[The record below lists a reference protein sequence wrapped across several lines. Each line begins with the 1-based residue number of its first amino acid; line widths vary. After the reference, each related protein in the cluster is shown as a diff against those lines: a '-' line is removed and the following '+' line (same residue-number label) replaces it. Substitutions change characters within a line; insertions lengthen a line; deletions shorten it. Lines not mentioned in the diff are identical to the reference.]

1 MANYRKSFNFRNG
14 VQVDNDNFIVDT
26 NGLVGIGTSIPTEL
40 LDVRGTA
47 KVSGVVTTTDLWVT
61 EDVYVG
67 GITTTSSL
75 KVGTAVTITGGIVTA
90 TRFSGDGSQLTG
102 LSQAAWTINS
112 SGLSTSADVG
122 VGTDNPLFKLQLGE
136 YPLTGNGVGIDS
148 IGNIY
153 VSAGGTFGSA
163 VDINGSLDVDG
174 QTDLD
179 ELVVAGVSTFSALV
193 DANVGANIVG
203 GLTLDQLTVTGVSTF
218 ADDAIVTAGGLDVT
232 GVGTFTQL
240 DIGAGGIDVDGTT
253 DLDVLNVAETATFSS
268 AVDINAG
275 LDVDGQADLDEVVV
289 AGVATFSSAI
299 DANGALDVQ
308 GITTFNS
315 NVYVSGVSTFTG
327 AIDANGSL
335 DILRGLD
342 VSGQTNLSGVN
353 ISGIG
358 TFNNGSVKIAVTS
371 GGTSGLSTFHGL
383 IRYGNE
389 SGSFGYSTRRSVDL
403 LNYDSGNVNFYLDA
417 GSIGLNTG
425 DFHWHKATGG
435 PLMTLAYGGKLGI
448 GITIPQQALH
458 VSGASTI
465 TGNSFFGS
473 NLNVKSNLT
482 VNGNVIVD
490 GSTTF
495 NGSIT
500 GDLLTGNVYSTSG
513 VSTFAKLRVTGYNS
527 NFTGVGIG
535 TTNGDNYLL
544 SILGGSGASTT
555 KFFVTSDGNI
565 GIKTTVIDDT
575 IGINALQAKATFGGM
590 GVGTTN
596 PQSAVDFRNAGQD
609 ATGASANKMYMYP
622 PLVNSTQEGNLTGML
637 EGAIVYNTQTHKLRY
652 YNESGAW
659 ANV

>member
-40 LDVRGTA
+40 LDIRGTT
-47 KVSGVVTTTDLWVT
+47 KVTGIVTTTDLWVT
-61 EDVYVG
+61 EDAYIG
-67 GITTTSSL
+67 GATTTTIL

-90 TRFSGDGSQLTG
+90 TQFSGDGSQLTG

-112 SGLSTSADVG
+112 SGLSTSVDVG

-163 VDINGSLDVDG
+163 VDINGRLDVDG
-174 QTDLD
+174 QPDLD
-179 ELVVAGVSTFSALV
+179 ELVVAGVSTFGAAV
-193 DANVGANIVG
+193 DVNVGANIVG
-203 GLTLDQLTVTGVSTF
+203 GLTLDHLNVTGVSTF
-218 ADDAIVTAGGLDVT
+218 ADDAVINAGGLDVT

-240 DIGAGGIDVDGTT
+240 DINGQSDLSGVVVAGVS
-253 DLDVLNVAETATFSS
+253 TFSA
-268 AVDINAG
+268 AVDINAVVDIDG
-275 LDVDGQADLDEVVV
+275 QLDVDEFIVAGVSTFSAAVDINSTLDVDGDTQLDDLNV
-289 AGVATFSSAI
+289 AGVATFSSSI
-299 DANGALDVQ
+299 DANASANIVGGSTLDQ
-308 GITTFNS
+308 L
-315 NVYVSGVSTFTG
+315 NVTGVS
-327 AIDANGSL
+327 
-335 DILRGLD
+335 
-342 VSGQTNLSGVN
+342 
-353 ISGIG
+353 

-383 IRYGNE
+383 VKYGNE

-435 PLMTLAYGGKLGI
+435 PLMTLAYDGKLGI
-448 GITIPQQALH
+448 GITLPQQALH

-473 NLNVKSNLT
+473 NLNVKTNLT
-482 VNGNVIVD
+482 VGGNVIVD
-490 GSTTF
+490 GTTTF
-495 NGSIT
+495 NGNIT

-513 VSTFAKLRVTGYNS
+513 VSTFAKLRVTGSNS
-527 NFTGVGIG
+527 NFNGVGIG
-535 TTNGDNYLL
+535 TTNADGYPL
-544 SILGGSGASTT
+544 SILGGSGASDT
-555 KFFVTSDGNI
+555 KFFVTTDGNI

-575 IGINALQAKATFGGM
+575 IGINALQAKATFGAM

-609 ATGASANKMYMYP
+609 ATGASANRMYMYP
-622 PLVNSTQEGNLTGML
+622 PKVTTSQKSALTGVTGGALIYNTSNNKL
-637 EGAIVYNTQTHKLRY
+637 EVYNGSTWVQL
-652 YNESGAW
+652 N
-659 ANV
+659 

>member
-14 VQVDNDNFIVDT
+14 VQVDNDNFIVNA
-26 NGLVGIGTSIPTEL
+26 NGLVGIGTSIPTEF
-40 LDVRGTA
+40 LDVRGTT
-47 KVSGVVTTTDLWVT
+47 KVTGIVTSTDLWVN
-61 EDVYVG
+61 EDAYIG
-67 GITTTSSL
+67 GATTTTIL

-90 TRFSGDGSQLTG
+90 TQFSGDGSQLTG

-163 VDINGSLDVDG
+163 VDINACLDVDG
-174 QTDLD
+174 HTDLD
-179 ELVVAGVSTFSALV
+179 EL
-193 DANVGANIVG
+193 I
-203 GLTLDQLTVTGVSTF
+203 
-218 ADDAIVTAGGLDVT
+218 
-232 GVGTFTQL
+232 
-240 DIGAGGIDVDGTT
+240 
-253 DLDVLNVAETATFSS
+253 
-268 AVDINAG
+268 
-275 LDVDGQADLDEVVV
+275 V
-289 AGVATFSSAI
+289 AGVATFSSSI
-299 DANGALDVQ
+299 DANASANIVGGTTLDQ
-308 GITTFNS
+308 L
-315 NVYVSGVSTFTG
+315 NVTGVS
-327 AIDANGSL
+327 
-335 DILRGLD
+335 
-342 VSGQTNLSGVN
+342 
-353 ISGIG
+353 

-371 GGTSGLSTFHGL
+371 GGTSGLSTFYGL
-383 IRYGNE
+383 VKYGNE

-417 GSIGLNTG
+417 GSIGANVG

-435 PLMTLAYGGKLGI
+435 PLMTFTNGGKLGI

-482 VNGNVIVD
+482 VGGNVIVD
-490 GSTTF
+490 GTTTF

-513 VSTFAKLRVTGYNS
+513 VSTFAKLRVTGSNS
-527 NFTGVGIG
+527 NFNGVGIG
-535 TTNGDNYLL
+535 TTNSDGYPL

-555 KFFVTSDGNI
+555 KFFVTTDGNI

-575 IGINALQAKATFGGM
+575 ININALQAKATFGSVGL
-590 GVGTTN
+590 GTTN
-596 PQSAVDFRNAGQD
+596 PQSAFDCRYAGRD
-609 ATGASANKMYMYP
+609 ATGASANRMYFYP
-622 PLVNSTQEGNLTGML
+622 PLVNNTQEGNLTGME
-637 EGAIVYNTQTHKLRY
+637 EGAIVYNTQTSKLRF
-652 YNESGAW
+652 YNGSAW
-659 ANV
+659 ADV

>member
-14 VQVDNDNFIVDT
+14 VQVDNDNFIVNA
-26 NGLVGIGTSIPTEL
+26 NGLVGIGTSIPTEF
-40 LDVRGTA
+40 LDVRGTT
-47 KVSGVVTTTDLWVT
+47 KVTGIVTSTDLWVN
-61 EDVYVG
+61 EDAYIG
-67 GITTTSSL
+67 GATTTTIL

-90 TRFSGDGSQLTG
+90 TQFSGDGSQLTG

-163 VDINGSLDVDG
+163 VDINGSLDLDG
-174 QTDLD
+174 QTDVD
-179 ELVVAGVSTFSALV
+179 ELLVAGVS
-193 DANVGANIVG
+193 
-203 GLTLDQLTVTGVSTF
+203 
-218 ADDAIVTAGGLDVT
+218 
-232 GVGTFTQL
+232 
-240 DIGAGGIDVDGTT
+240 
-253 DLDVLNVAETATFSS
+253 TFSS

-275 LDVDGQADLDEVVV
+275 LDVDGQTDLDELIV
-289 AGVATFSSAI
+289 AGVATFSSSI
-299 DANGALDVQ
+299 DANASANIVGGTTLDQ
-308 GITTFNS
+308 L
-315 NVYVSGVSTFTG
+315 NVTGVS
-327 AIDANGSL
+327 
-335 DILRGLD
+335 
-342 VSGQTNLSGVN
+342 
-353 ISGIG
+353 

-371 GGTSGLSTFHGL
+371 GGTSGLSTFYGL
-383 IRYGNE
+383 VKYGNE

-417 GSIGLNTG
+417 GSIGANVG

-435 PLMTLAYGGKLGI
+435 PLMTFTNGGKLGI

-490 GSTTF
+490 GTTTF

-513 VSTFAKLRVTGYNS
+513 VSTFAKLRVTGSNS
-527 NFTGVGIG
+527 NFNGVGIG
-535 TTNGDNYLL
+535 TTNSDGYPL
-544 SILGGSGASTT
+544 SILGGSGAVDT
-555 KFFVTSDGNI
+555 KFFVTTDGNI

-575 IGINALQAKATFGGM
+575 IGINALQAKATFGAM

-622 PLVNSTQEGNLTGML
+622 PKVTTTQRNALTGMTG
-637 EGAIVYNTQTHKLRY
+637 GAFVYNTTENRIEFYQQGVGWRGVSH
-652 YNESGAW
+652 SS
-659 ANV
+659 

>member
-14 VQVDNDNFIVDT
+14 VQVDNDNFIVNA
-26 NGLVGIGTSIPTEL
+26 NGLVGIGTSIPTEF
-40 LDVRGTA
+40 LDVRGTT
-47 KVSGVVTTTDLWVT
+47 KVTGIVTSTDLWVN
-61 EDVYVG
+61 EDAYIG
-67 GITTTSSL
+67 GATTTTIL

-90 TRFSGDGSQLTG
+90 TQFSGDGSQLTG

-179 ELVVAGVSTFSALV
+179 ELVVAGVATFSSSI
-193 DANVGANIVG
+193 DANASANIVG
-203 GLTLDQLTVTGVSTF
+203 GTTLDQLNVTGVS
-218 ADDAIVTAGGLDVT
+218 
-232 GVGTFTQL
+232 
-240 DIGAGGIDVDGTT
+240 
-253 DLDVLNVAETATFSS
+253 
-268 AVDINAG
+268 
-275 LDVDGQADLDEVVV
+275 
-289 AGVATFSSAI
+289 
-299 DANGALDVQ
+299 
-308 GITTFNS
+308 
-315 NVYVSGVSTFTG
+315 
-327 AIDANGSL
+327 
-335 DILRGLD
+335 
-342 VSGQTNLSGVN
+342 
-353 ISGIG
+353 

-371 GGTSGLSTFHGL
+371 GGTSGLSTFYGL
-383 IRYGNE
+383 VKYGNE

-417 GSIGLNTG
+417 GSIGANVG

-435 PLMTLAYGGKLGI
+435 PLMTFTNGGKLGI

-490 GSTTF
+490 GTTTF

-513 VSTFAKLRVTGYNS
+513 VSTFAKLRVTGSNS
-527 NFTGVGIG
+527 NFNGVGIG
-535 TTNGDNYLL
+535 TTNSDGYPL
-544 SILGGSGASTT
+544 SILGGSGAVDT
-555 KFFVTSDGNI
+555 KFFVTTDGNI

-575 IGINALQAKATFGGM
+575 IGINALQAKATFGSVGL
-590 GVGTTN
+590 GTTN
-596 PQSAVDFRNAGQD
+596 PQSAFDCRYAGRD
-609 ATGASANKMYMYP
+609 ATGASANRMYFYP
-622 PLVNSTQEGNLTGML
+622 PLVNNTQEGNLTGME
-637 EGAIVYNTQTHKLRY
+637 EGAIVYNTQTSKLRF
-652 YNESGAW
+652 YNGSAWVGISPGITAIISDANPALGGHLDCNDKNLTEVATVSGDNLQIDFGTIA
-659 ANV
+659 

>member
-14 VQVDNDNFIVDT
+14 VQVDNDNFIVNA
-26 NGLVGIGTSIPTEL
+26 NGLVGIGTSIPTEF
-40 LDVRGTA
+40 LDVRGTT
-47 KVSGVVTTTDLWVT
+47 KVTGIVTSTDLWVN
-61 EDVYVG
+61 EDAYIG
-67 GITTTSSL
+67 GATTTTIL

-90 TRFSGDGSQLTG
+90 TSFSGDGSQLTG

-179 ELVVAGVSTFSALV
+179 ELVVAGVSTFSAAIDV
-193 DANVGANIVG
+193 NVGANIAG
-203 GLTLDQLTVTGVSTF
+203 GLTLDHLNVTGVSTF
-218 ADDAIVTAGGLDVT
+218 ADDAVINAGGLDVT

-240 DIGAGGIDVDGTT
+240 DINGQTDLSGVVVAGVSTFSSAVDINAVVDIDGQLDVDE
-253 DLDVLNVAETATFSS
+253 LIVAGVSTFSS

-275 LDVDGQADLDEVVV
+275 LDVDGQTDLDELIV
-289 AGVATFSSAI
+289 AGVATFSSSI
-299 DANGALDVQ
+299 DANASANIVGGTTLDQ
-308 GITTFNS
+308 L
-315 NVYVSGVSTFTG
+315 NVTGVS
-327 AIDANGSL
+327 
-335 DILRGLD
+335 
-342 VSGQTNLSGVN
+342 
-353 ISGIG
+353 

-371 GGTSGLSTFHGL
+371 GGTSGLSTFYGL
-383 IRYGNE
+383 VKYGNE

-417 GSIGLNTG
+417 GSIGANVG
-425 DFHWHKATGG
+425 DFHWLKATGG
-435 PLMTLAYGGKLGI
+435 PLMTFTNGGKLGI

-490 GSTTF
+490 GTTTF

-513 VSTFAKLRVTGYNS
+513 VSTFAKLRVTGSNS
-527 NFTGVGIG
+527 NFNGVGIG
-535 TTNGDNYLL
+535 TTNSDGYPL
-544 SILGGSGASTT
+544 SILGGSGAVDT
-555 KFFVTSDGNI
+555 KFFVTTDGNI

-575 IGINALQAKATFGGM
+575 IGINALQAKATFGAM

-622 PLVNSTQEGNLTGML
+622 PKVTTTQRNALTGMTG
-637 EGAIVYNTQTHKLRY
+637 GAFVYNTTENRLEFYQQGVGWRGVSH
-652 YNESGAW
+652 SS
-659 ANV
+659 

>member
-14 VQVDNDNFIVDT
+14 VQVDNDNFIVNA
-26 NGLVGIGTSIPTEL
+26 NGLVGIGTSIPTEF
-40 LDVRGTA
+40 LDVRGTT
-47 KVSGVVTTTDLWVT
+47 KVTGIVTSTDLWVN
-61 EDVYVG
+61 EDAYIG
-67 GITTTSSL
+67 GATTTTIL

-90 TRFSGDGSQLTG
+90 TKFSGDGSQLTG

-179 ELVVAGVSTFSALV
+179 ELVVAGVSTFSAAIDV
-193 DANVGANIVG
+193 NVGANIAG
-203 GLTLDQLTVTGVSTF
+203 GLTLDHLNVTGVSTF
-218 ADDAIVTAGGLDVT
+218 ADDAVINAGGLDVT

-240 DIGAGGIDVDGTT
+240 DINGQTDLSGVVVAGVSTFSAAVDINAVVDIDGQLDVDE
-253 DLDVLNVAETATFSS
+253 LIVAGVSTFSS

-275 LDVDGQADLDEVVV
+275 LDVDGQTDLDELIV
-289 AGVATFSSAI
+289 A
-299 DANGALDVQ
+299 
-308 GITTFNS
+308 
-315 NVYVSGVSTFTG
+315 GVSTFSSS
-327 AIDANGSL
+327 IDANASANIAGGTTL
-335 DILRGLD
+335 DQLNVTG
-342 VSGQTNLSGVN
+342 VS
-353 ISGIG
+353 

-371 GGTSGLSTFHGL
+371 GGTSGLSTFYGL
-383 IRYGNE
+383 VKYGNE
-389 SGSFGYSTRRSVDL
+389 TGSFGYSTRRSVDL

-435 PLMTLAYGGKLGI
+435 PLMTLAYDGKLGI
-448 GITIPQQALH
+448 GITLPQQALH

-513 VSTFAKLRVTGYNS
+513 VSTFAKLRVTGSNS
-527 NFTGVGIG
+527 NFNGVGIG
-535 TTNGDNYLL
+535 TTNSDGYPL
-544 SILGGSGASTT
+544 SILGGSGAVDT
-555 KFFVTSDGNI
+555 KFFVTTDGNI
-565 GIKTTVIDDT
+565 GIKTTIIDDT
-575 IGINALQAKATFGGM
+575 IGINAIQTKATFGAI
-590 GVGTTN
+590 GVGTTS
-596 PQSAVDFRNAGQD
+596 PQSVVDFRDAGQD

-622 PLVNSTQEGNLTGML
+622 PKVTTTQRNNLTGMTG
-637 EGAIVYNTQTHKLRY
+637 GAFVYNTTENRLEFYQQGVGWRGVSHT
-652 YNESGAW
+652 S
-659 ANV
+659 

>member
-40 LDVRGTA
+40 LDIRGTT
-47 KVSGVVTTTDLWVT
+47 KVTGIVTTTDLWVT
-61 EDVYVG
+61 EDAYIG
-67 GITTTSSL
+67 GATTTTIL

-90 TRFSGDGSQLTG
+90 TQFSGDGSQLTG

-122 VGTDNPLFKLQLGE
+122 IGTTNPLFKLQLGE

-153 VSAGGTFGSA
+153 VSAGATFGSA
-163 VDINGSLDVDG
+163 VDINAGLDVDG

-179 ELVVAGVSTFSALV
+179 ELVVAGVSTFSAAV
-193 DANVGANIVG
+193 DVNVGANIVG
-203 GLTLDQLTVTGVSTF
+203 GLTLDHLNVTGVSTF
-218 ADDAIVTAGGLDVT
+218 ADDAVINAGGLDVT

-240 DIGAGGIDVDGTT
+240 DINGQSDLSGVVVAGVS
-253 DLDVLNVAETATFSS
+253 TFSA
-268 AVDINAG
+268 AVDINAVVDIDG
-275 LDVDGQADLDEVVV
+275 QLDVDEFIVAGVSTFGAAVDINSTLDVDGDTQLDDLNV
-289 AGVATFSSAI
+289 AGVATFSSSI
-299 DANGALDVQ
+299 DANASANIVGGSTLDQ
-308 GITTFNS
+308 L
-315 NVYVSGVSTFTG
+315 NVTGVS
-327 AIDANGSL
+327 
-335 DILRGLD
+335 
-342 VSGQTNLSGVN
+342 
-353 ISGIG
+353 

-383 IRYGNE
+383 VKYGNE

-425 DFHWHKATGG
+425 DFHWHKATSG
-435 PLMTLAYGGKLGI
+435 PLMTLAYDGKLGI
-448 GITIPQQALH
+448 GITLPQQALH

-473 NLNVKSNLT
+473 NLNVKTNLT
-482 VNGNVIVD
+482 VGGNVIVD
-490 GSTTF
+490 GTTTF
-495 NGSIT
+495 NGNIT

-513 VSTFAKLRVTGYNS
+513 VSTFAKLRVTGSNS
-527 NFTGVGIG
+527 NFNGVGIG
-535 TTNGDNYLL
+535 TTNADGYPL
-544 SILGGSGASTT
+544 SILGGSGAVDT
-555 KFFVTSDGNI
+555 KFFVTTDGNI

-575 IGINALQAKATFGGM
+575 IGINALQAKATFGAM

-622 PLVNSTQEGNLTGML
+622 PLVTNTQKSALTGMTGGALIYNTTSNKL
-637 EGAIVYNTQTHKLRY
+637 EVYNASTWVEL
-652 YNESGAW
+652 N
-659 ANV
+659 

>member
-14 VQVDNDNFIVDT
+14 VQVDNDNFIVNA
-26 NGLVGIGTSIPTEL
+26 NGLVGIGTSIPTEF
-40 LDVRGTA
+40 LDVRGTT
-47 KVSGVVTTTDLWVT
+47 KVTGIVTSTDLWVN
-61 EDVYVG
+61 EDAYIG
-67 GITTTSSL
+67 GATTTTIL

-90 TRFSGDGSQLTG
+90 TQFSGDGSQLTG

-179 ELVVAGVSTFSALV
+179 ELVVAGVSTFSAAIDV
-193 DANVGANIVG
+193 NVGANIAG
-203 GLTLDQLTVTGVSTF
+203 GLTLDHLNVTGVSTF
-218 ADDAIVTAGGLDVT
+218 ADDAVINAGGLDVT

-240 DIGAGGIDVDGTT
+240 DINGQTDLSGVVVAGVSTFSSAVDINAVVDIDGQLDVDE
-253 DLDVLNVAETATFSS
+253 LIVAGVSTFSS

-275 LDVDGQADLDEVVV
+275 LDVDGQTDLDELIV
-289 AGVATFSSAI
+289 AGVATFSSSI
-299 DANGALDVQ
+299 DANASANIVGGTTLDQ
-308 GITTFNS
+308 L
-315 NVYVSGVSTFTG
+315 NVTGVS
-327 AIDANGSL
+327 
-335 DILRGLD
+335 
-342 VSGQTNLSGVN
+342 
-353 ISGIG
+353 

-371 GGTSGLSTFHGL
+371 GGTSGLSTFYGL
-383 IRYGNE
+383 VKYGNE

-417 GSIGLNTG
+417 GSIGANVG

-435 PLMTLAYGGKLGI
+435 PLMTFTNGGKLGI

-482 VNGNVIVD
+482 VGGNVIVD
-490 GSTTF
+490 GNY
-495 NGSIT
+495 NGDVNGTLI
-500 GDLLTGNVYSTSG
+500 GNVYSSSG

-535 TTNGDNYLL
+535 TTNSDNYALN
-544 SILGGSGASTT
+544 IQGGDGSVGTRV
-555 KFFVTSDGNI
+555 FVTLDGNI
-565 GIKTTVIDDT
+565 GVATDIIDDSVD
-575 IGINALQAKATFGGM
+575 INANECKATFGAIGI
-590 GVGTTN
+590 GTTQ
-596 PQSAVDFRNAGQD
+596 PKSVLDCRNAGKD
-609 ATGASANKMYMYP
+609 ATGDDANRMYFYP
-622 PLVNSTQEGNLTGML
+622 PLVNNTQEGNLTGME
-637 EGAIVYNTQTHKLRY
+637 EGAIVYNTQTSKLRF
-652 YNESGAW
+652 YNGSAW
-659 ANV
+659 ADV

>member
-40 LDVRGTA
+40 LDIRGTT
-47 KVSGVVTTTDLWVT
+47 KVTGIVTTTDLWVT
-61 EDVYVG
+61 EDAYIG
-67 GITTTSSL
+67 GATTTTIL

-90 TRFSGDGSQLTG
+90 TQFSGDGSQLTG

-122 VGTDNPLFKLQLGE
+122 IGTTNPLFKLQLGE

-153 VSAGGTFGSA
+153 VSAGATFGSA
-163 VDINGSLDVDG
+163 VDINAGLDVDG

-179 ELVVAGVSTFSALV
+179 ELVVAGVSTFSAAV
-193 DANVGANIVG
+193 DVNVGANIVG
-203 GLTLDQLTVTGVSTF
+203 GLTLDHLNVTGVSTF
-218 ADDAIVTAGGLDVT
+218 ADDAVINAGGLDVT

-240 DIGAGGIDVDGTT
+240 DINGQSDLSGVVVAGVS
-253 DLDVLNVAETATFSS
+253 TFSA
-268 AVDINAG
+268 AVDINAVVDIDG
-275 LDVDGQADLDEVVV
+275 QLDVDEFIVAGVSTFGAAVDINSTLDVDGDTQLDDLNV
-289 AGVATFSSAI
+289 AGVATFSSSI
-299 DANGALDVQ
+299 DANASANIVGGSTLDQ
-308 GITTFNS
+308 L
-315 NVYVSGVSTFTG
+315 NVTGVS
-327 AIDANGSL
+327 
-335 DILRGLD
+335 
-342 VSGQTNLSGVN
+342 
-353 ISGIG
+353 

-383 IRYGNE
+383 VKYGNE

-425 DFHWHKATGG
+425 DFHWHKATSG
-435 PLMTLAYGGKLGI
+435 PLMTLAYDGKLGI
-448 GITIPQQALH
+448 GITLPQQALH

-482 VNGNVIVD
+482 VGGNVIVD
-490 GSTTF
+490 GTTTF
-495 NGSIT
+495 NGNIT

-513 VSTFAKLRVTGYNS
+513 VSTFAKLRVTGSNS
-527 NFTGVGIG
+527 NFNGVGIG
-535 TTNGDNYLL
+535 TTNADGYPL
-544 SILGGSGASTT
+544 SILGGSGAVDT
-555 KFFVTSDGNI
+555 KFFVTTDGNI

-575 IGINALQAKATFGGM
+575 IGINALQAKATFGAM

-622 PLVNSTQEGNLTGML
+622 PLVTNTQKSALTGMTGGALIYNTTSNKL
-637 EGAIVYNTQTHKLRY
+637 EVYNASTWVEL
-652 YNESGAW
+652 N
-659 ANV
+659 

>member
-14 VQVDNDNFIVDT
+14 VQVDNDNFIVNA
-26 NGLVGIGTSIPTEL
+26 NGLVGIGTSIPTEF
-40 LDVRGTA
+40 LDVRGTT
-47 KVSGVVTTTDLWVT
+47 KVTGIVTSTDLWVN
-61 EDVYVG
+61 EDAYIG
-67 GITTTSSL
+67 GATTTTIL

-90 TRFSGDGSQLTG
+90 TKFSGDGSQLTG

-179 ELVVAGVSTFSALV
+179 ELVVAGVSTFSAAIDV
-193 DANVGANIVG
+193 NVGANIAG
-203 GLTLDQLTVTGVSTF
+203 GLTLDHLNVTGVSTF
-218 ADDAIVTAGGLDVT
+218 ADDAVINAGGLDVT

-240 DIGAGGIDVDGTT
+240 DINGQTDLSGVVVAGVSTFSAAVDINAVVDIDGQLDVDE
-253 DLDVLNVAETATFSS
+253 LIVAGVSTFSS

-275 LDVDGQADLDEVVV
+275 LDVDGQTDLDELIV
-289 AGVATFSSAI
+289 A
-299 DANGALDVQ
+299 
-308 GITTFNS
+308 
-315 NVYVSGVSTFTG
+315 GVSTFSSS
-327 AIDANGSL
+327 IDANASANIVGGTTL
-335 DILRGLD
+335 DQLNVTG
-342 VSGQTNLSGVN
+342 VS
-353 ISGIG
+353 

-371 GGTSGLSTFHGL
+371 GGTSGLSTFYGL
-383 IRYGNE
+383 VKYGNE

-417 GSIGLNTG
+417 GSIGANVG

-435 PLMTLAYGGKLGI
+435 PLMTFTNGGKLGI

-482 VNGNVIVD
+482 VGGNVIVD
-490 GSTTF
+490 GTTTF

-513 VSTFAKLRVTGYNS
+513 VSTFAKLRVTGSNS
-527 NFTGVGIG
+527 NFNGVGIG
-535 TTNGDNYLL
+535 TTNSDGYPL

-555 KFFVTSDGNI
+555 KFFVTTDGNI

-575 IGINALQAKATFGGM
+575 IGINALQAKATFGSVGL
-590 GVGTTN
+590 GTTN
-596 PQSAVDFRNAGQD
+596 PQSAFDCRYAGRD
-609 ATGASANKMYMYP
+609 ATGASANRMYFYP
-622 PLVNSTQEGNLTGML
+622 PLVNNTQEGNLTGME
-637 EGAIVYNTQTHKLRY
+637 EGAIVYNTQTSKLRF
-652 YNESGAW
+652 YNGSAW
-659 ANV
+659 ADV

>member
-14 VQVDNDNFIVDT
+14 VQVDNDNFIVNA
-26 NGLVGIGTSIPTEL
+26 NGLVGIGTSIPTEF
-40 LDVRGTA
+40 LDVRGTT
-47 KVSGVVTTTDLWVT
+47 KVTGIVTSTDLWVN
-61 EDVYVG
+61 EDAYIG
-67 GITTTSSL
+67 GATTTTIL

-90 TRFSGDGSQLTG
+90 TKFSGDGSQLTG

-179 ELVVAGVSTFSALV
+179 ELVVAGVSTFSAAIDV
-193 DANVGANIVG
+193 NVGANIAG
-203 GLTLDQLTVTGVSTF
+203 GLTLDHLNVTGVSTF
-218 ADDAIVTAGGLDVT
+218 ADDAVINAGGLDVT

-240 DIGAGGIDVDGTT
+240 DINGQTDLSGVVVAGVSTFSAAVDINAVVDIDGQLDVDE
-253 DLDVLNVAETATFSS
+253 LIVAGVSTFSS

-275 LDVDGQADLDEVVV
+275 LDVDGQTDLDELIV
-289 AGVATFSSAI
+289 A
-299 DANGALDVQ
+299 
-308 GITTFNS
+308 
-315 NVYVSGVSTFTG
+315 GVSTFSSS
-327 AIDANGSL
+327 IDANASANIAGGTTL
-335 DILRGLD
+335 DQLNVTG
-342 VSGQTNLSGVN
+342 VS
-353 ISGIG
+353 

-371 GGTSGLSTFHGL
+371 GGTSGLSTFYGL
-383 IRYGNE
+383 VKYGNE
-389 SGSFGYSTRRSVDL
+389 TGSFGYSTRRSVDL

-435 PLMTLAYGGKLGI
+435 PLMTLAYDGKLGI
-448 GITIPQQALH
+448 GITLPQQALH

-513 VSTFAKLRVTGYNS
+513 VSTFAKLRVTGSNS
-527 NFTGVGIG
+527 NFNGVGIG
-535 TTNGDNYLL
+535 TTNSDGYPL
-544 SILGGSGASTT
+544 SILGGSGAVDT
-555 KFFVTSDGNI
+555 KFFVTTDGNI
-565 GIKTTVIDDT
+565 GIKTTIIDDT
-575 IGINALQAKATFGGM
+575 IGINAIQTKATFGAI
-590 GVGTTN
+590 GVGTTS
-596 PQSAVDFRNAGQD
+596 PQSVVDFRDAGQD

-622 PLVNSTQEGNLTGML
+622 PKVTTTQRNNLTGMTG
-637 EGAIVYNTQTHKLRY
+637 GAFVYNTTENRLEFYQQGVGWRGVSHT
-652 YNESGAW
+652 A
-659 ANV
+659 

>member
-14 VQVDNDNFIVDT
+14 VQVDNDNFIVNA
-26 NGLVGIGTSIPTEL
+26 NGLVGIGTSIPTEF
-40 LDVRGTA
+40 LDVRGTT
-47 KVSGVVTTTDLWVT
+47 KVTGIVTSTDLWVN
-61 EDVYVG
+61 EDAYIG
-67 GITTTSSL
+67 GATTTTIL

-90 TRFSGDGSQLTG
+90 TQFSGDGSQLTG

-179 ELVVAGVSTFSALV
+179 ELVVAGVSTFSAAIDV
-193 DANVGANIVG
+193 NVGANIAG
-203 GLTLDQLTVTGVSTF
+203 GLTLDHLNVTGVSTF
-218 ADDAIVTAGGLDVT
+218 ADDAVINAGGLDVT

-240 DIGAGGIDVDGTT
+240 DINGQT
-253 DLDVLNVAETATFSS
+253 DLSGVVVAGVSTFSS

-275 LDVDGQADLDEVVV
+275 LDVDGHTDLDELIV
-289 AGVATFSSAI
+289 AGVATFSSSI
-299 DANGALDVQ
+299 DANASANIVGGTTLDQ
-308 GITTFNS
+308 L
-315 NVYVSGVSTFTG
+315 NVTGVS
-327 AIDANGSL
+327 
-335 DILRGLD
+335 
-342 VSGQTNLSGVN
+342 
-353 ISGIG
+353 

-371 GGTSGLSTFHGL
+371 GGTSGLSTFYGL
-383 IRYGNE
+383 VKYGNE

-417 GSIGLNTG
+417 GSIGANVG

-435 PLMTLAYGGKLGI
+435 PLMTFTNGGKLGI

-482 VNGNVIVD
+482 VGGNVIVD
-490 GSTTF
+490 GTTTF

-513 VSTFAKLRVTGYNS
+513 VSTFAKLRVTGSNS
-527 NFTGVGIG
+527 NFNGVGIG
-535 TTNGDNYLL
+535 TTNSDGYPL

-555 KFFVTSDGNI
+555 KFFVTTDGNI
-565 GIKTTVIDDT
+565 GIKTTEIDDT
-575 IGINALQAKATFGGM
+575 ININALQAKATFGSVGL
-590 GVGTTN
+590 GTTN
-596 PQSAVDFRNAGQD
+596 PQSAFDCRYAGRD
-609 ATGASANKMYMYP
+609 ATGASANRMYFYP
-622 PLVNSTQEGNLTGML
+622 PLVNNTQEGNLTGME
-637 EGAIVYNTQTHKLRY
+637 EGAIVYNTQTSKLRF
-652 YNESGAW
+652 YNGSAW
-659 ANV
+659 ADV